1 MQIRKFPIGFVAVVV
16 LATLPSF
23 AQTPAKQEAKQAAEK
38 TGNPI
43 TNGWL
48 TLKIH
53 SQFIPDKALENSD
66 IDVDTKDGMVV
77 LNGTVATSAG
87 KERAVAIAKATDGV
101 RGVKDNLRVAPAAS
115 GAGMSDGW
123 IKAKIAS
130 QFVTEKALDNS
141 DIDIDVAKG
150 IVTLNGTVHTNAG
163 RTRAESIAKATDGVT
178 SVKNNLK
185 VSAAVK

>member
-1 MQIRKFPIGFVAVVV
+1 MQIRRLPIAFVTV
-16 LATLPSF
+16 LLLAALPSF
-23 AQTPAKQEAKQAAEK
+23 AQTPAKQEVKQSADK
-38 TGNPI
+38 SGNPI
-43 TNGWL
+43 TDGWL

-53 SQFIPDKALENSD
+53 AQFIPDKALENSD
-66 IDVDTKDGMVV
+66 IDVDTKNGMVV

-101 RGVKDNLRVAPAAS
+101 KGVKDNLRVAPAAS
-115 GAGMSDGW
+115 GAAMSDGW

-150 IVTLNGTVHTNAG
+150 VVTLNGAVNTDAG
-163 RTRAESIAKATDGVT
+163 RMRAESIAKATDGVK

-185 VSAAVK
+185 ATAAVK